1 MGKAAAKDIVK
12 QGLTLDEY
20 IARKDVE
27 KMSLPKKEQ
36 FLHMNINPIEL
47 SEDHS
52 FDYSY
57 GYLEKGKIYE
67 KKIHLIV
74 LGESLN
80 NDLIKDS
87 ENLVQCVATDT
98 NGELYEVAL
107 KGMYIISIRDMRS
120 IYKPK
125 KKKKLEEDE

>member
-1 MGKAAAKDIVK
+1 
-12 QGLTLDEY
+12 
-20 IARKDVE
+20 
-27 KMSLPKKEQ
+27 MSLPKKEQ

-47 SEDHS
+47 LEDNS

-87 ENLVQCVATDT
+87 ENLIQCVATDT

-107 KGMYIISIRDMRS
+107 KGMNVISIRDMRS
-120 IYKPK
+120 VYKPK

>member
-1 MGKAAAKDIVK
+1 
-12 QGLTLDEY
+12 
-20 IARKDVE
+20 
-27 KMSLPKKEQ
+27 MSLPKKEQ
-36 FLHMNINPIEL
+36 FLHMNINPIEI
-47 SEDHS
+47 SENHT